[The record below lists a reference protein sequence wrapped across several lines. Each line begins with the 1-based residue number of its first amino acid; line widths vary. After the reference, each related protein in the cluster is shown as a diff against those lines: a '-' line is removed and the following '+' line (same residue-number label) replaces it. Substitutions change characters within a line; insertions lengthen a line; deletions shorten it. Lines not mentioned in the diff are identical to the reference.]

1 MVFFLFTGVDL
12 VLVVLVGMLTVDLIF
27 AVFVIFLGEDW
38 TLSLVFLGFLD
49 VSVLACFGGGGPPTG
64 FPPTATLVAIPSV
77 ATLVALPLVAA
88 DATLVAYLFL
98 VLLATLSDADTV
110 SAALRFSCLRTAC
123 NSANCSC

>member
-1 MVFFLFTGVDL
+1 MDL
-12 VLVVLVGMLTVDLIF
+12 VFG
-27 AVFVIFLGEDW
+27 
-38 TLSLVFLGFLD
+38 FLGFLGCVGSRLFRWGWASD
-49 VSVLACFGGGGPPTG
+49 WVPSDCNA
-64 FPPTATLVAIPSV
+64 ALVAIPSV